1 MSDWFPS
8 LPDLVSVDNL
18 ASLLRAMLLIIAGLI
33 LARLLSG
40 ALVRVFKKSLD
51 THRSMLLRR
60 GSYYLI
66 LGLFLITAL
75 FELGFNLSVLLG
87 TAGILTVAV
96 GFASQTSM
104 ANLISGLFL
113 VGEQAFQ
120 VGDLIQVGTTVGE
133 VLSIDLLSVKLR
145 KFDNTFVRIP
155 NELIIKSEVMTLTK
169 FPIRR
174 IDLQIG
180 VAYKEDTDR
189 VREILFT
196 VAESEPLVLEEPK
209 PLYIFRG
216 FGDSSLNIQFSVWVQ
231 RENYLEV
238 RNRIQEEIK
247 RAFDAAGVEI
257 PFPHR
262 ALYSGSVT
270 DPFPV
275 QIVTTGD
282 SSTRRS

>member
-1 MSDWFPS
+1 MTDWLPS
-8 LPDLVSVDNL
+8 LPDLFNIERL
-18 ASLLRAMLLIIAGLI
+18 ASLFRAVLLIIAGI
-33 LARLLSG
+33 VLARVISG
-40 ALVRVFKKSLD
+40 ALVRAFRKSLD
-51 THRSMLLRR
+51 NHRSMLLRR

-66 LGLFLITAL
+66 LTLFLATAL

-87 TAGILTVAV
+87 TAGILTVAI

-104 ANLISGLFL
+104 SNLISGLFL
-113 VGEQAFQ
+113 VGERPFL
-120 VGDLIQVGTTVGE
+120 VGDIIQIGTTVGQ

-155 NELIIKSEVMTLTK
+155 NELIIESEVMTLTK

-174 IDLQIG
+174 IDLQLG
-180 VAYKEDTDR
+180 VAYKEDIDR
-189 VREILFT
+189 VREILFE
-196 VAESEPLVLEEPK
+196 VAERDPLVLEEPQ

-216 FGDSSLNIQFSVWVQ
+216 FGDSSLNIQFSIWVQ
-231 RENYLEV
+231 RDNFLEV

-247 RAFDAAGVEI
+247 RVFDAAGVEI

-262 ALYSGSVT
+262 TLYTGAVT

-275 QIVTTGD
+275 QIVEGDDTTG
-282 SSTRRS
+282 RNG